1 MPSTTETT
9 AQMRRAVAP
18 MQQFGGMI
26 VDSVGRFS
34 EFQFEV
40 MQNYTRFTIDSMR
53 GALNVHDAQSL
64 RDYLQSQA
72 RASEEF
78 ARKMASD
85 TQNLMQVG
93 QEMGRES
100 LRVVGS
106 SAAQTVQTAQTAQRE
121 ASETA
126 ERAATETKQGI
137 PDGYDDMTVAEIEQ
151 RLPKFD
157 LATVERL
164 LEYEQKHKNRKRL
177 HDAFTRRLQEQ

>member
-106 SAAQTVQTAQTAQRE
+106 SAAQTVHTAQTAQRE
-121 ASETA
+121 A
-126 ERAATETKQGI
+126 
-137 PDGYDDMTVAEIEQ
+137 
-151 RLPKFD
+151 
-157 LATVERL
+157 
-164 LEYEQKHKNRKRL
+164 
-177 HDAFTRRLQEQ
+177 